1 MAKSSISA
9 SVDDDTLEKVRSVMM
24 LTGRSKSSAI
34 DMLLSRGY
42 EKWIEDKARTIEIK
56 AGVKA

>member
-42 EKWIEDKARTIEIK
+42 EKWIEDKARTIEVK